1 MITNDKKKKKKNPPQ
16 QTIVNVFQLWTTC
29 KEQYNNYFYTGI
41 YMYMSINVNG
51 KKKKKVSN
59 LEIQSTSI
67 LCVQLSISLV
77 YLLFPLYIQFLQQR
91 CFCCELQ
98 AGNKIKIADKV
109 NENRYL
115 KLILKR
121 FRYHRMLYSFLT
133 NVHSIHFKFAKC
145 YETQVFKIS

>member
-1 MITNDKKKKKKNPPQ
+1 MKEMITSDKKKKKKKKKKRPQ
-16 QTIVNVFQLWTTC
+16 QTIVNVFQVWTTC
-29 KEQYNNYFYTGI
+29 KEQCNNYFYTGI
-41 YMYMSINVNG
+41 YMYNVYEHRC
-51 KKKKKVSN
+51 KWKEKKKKVSN

-109 NENRYL
+109 NEIRYL
-115 KLILKR
+115 NIKALQISQDVIQLSNQCSFNSFQICK
-121 FRYHRMLYSFLT
+121 ML
-133 NVHSIHFKFAKC
+133 
-145 YETQVFKIS
+145 

>member
-1 MITNDKKKKKKNPPQ
+1 MKKKTRKKNVPSRQ
-16 QTIVNVFQLWTTC
+16 LSVCFRYGQHAKNNVIIISIQASTC
-29 KEQYNNYFYTGI
+29 TYI
-41 YMYMSINVNG
+41 SINVNG

-98 AGNKIKIADKV
+98 AGSKIKIADKV
-109 NENRYL
+109 NEIRYL
-115 KLILKR
+115 NIKALQISWDVIQLFNQCSLNSFEICK
-121 FRYHRMLYSFLT
+121 ML
-133 NVHSIHFKFAKC
+133 
-145 YETQVFKIS
+145 

>member
-1 MITNDKKKKKKNPPQ
+1 MKEMITNDKKKKKKKTPQ
-16 QTIVNVFQLWTTC
+16 QTIVSVFQVWTTC
-29 KEQYNNYFYTGI
+29 KEQCNNYFYTGI

-98 AGNKIKIADKV
+98 AGNKIKITDKV
-109 NENRYL
+109 NEIRNL
-115 KLILKR
+115 NIKALQISWDVI
-121 FRYHRMLYSFLT
+121 SFLT
-133 NVHSIHFKFAKC
+133 NVH
-145 YETQVFKIS
+145 

>member
-1 MITNDKKKKKKNPPQ
+1 MKEMITSDKKKKKKKKKKKRPQ
-16 QTIVNVFQLWTTC
+16 QTIVNVFQVWTTC

-41 YMYMSINVNG
+41 YMYMSIEVNG

-98 AGNKIKIADKV
+98 AGNKIKIARAR
-109 NENRYL
+109 NN
-115 KLILKR
+115 
-121 FRYHRMLYSFLT
+121 FRIVSGHDDRPNSFLLGHVSFLAGQMYMMNYSFRGP
-133 NVHSIHFKFAKC
+133 
-145 YETQVFKIS
+145 